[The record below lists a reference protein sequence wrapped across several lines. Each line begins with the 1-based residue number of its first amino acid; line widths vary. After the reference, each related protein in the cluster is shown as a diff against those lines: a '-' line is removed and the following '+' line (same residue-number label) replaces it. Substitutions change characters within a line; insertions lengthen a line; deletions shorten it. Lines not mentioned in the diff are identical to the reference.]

1 MENIT
6 RSNVL
11 NRDEV
16 QVLEFALLATGFES
30 RIDEIVSRIN
40 TLEWIDAVRS
50 MLQLPSENISQWIGK
65 KRLVLFLVK
74 KIMNN

>member
-16 QVLEFALLATGFES
+16 QVLESALLATGFES
-30 RIDEIVSRIN
+30 QIDEIVSRIN

-50 MLQLPSENISQWIGK
+50 MLQIPSENISQWIGK

-74 KIMNN
+74 KIMNR